1 MPFHTARGGAEPEG
15 TEMITRTM
23 LTDQLDLYHARLE
36 MALEGITDE
45 EARRVMAKPLAP
57 VVWQIGHLAVVDA
70 IYVQRGGGSYTV
82 QPSYDN
88 LFKPGTGGEAAY
100 PPLREVWAA
109 FSGAHQALRALVDG
123 ADLARALQH
132 PAGAYSNVGGM
143 LLYACYHRGYHAG
156 KIGTLRALL
165 GKPLPVVPSAKR

>member
-1 MPFHTARGGAEPEG
+1 MPFHTARGGADRRA
-15 TEMITRTM
+15 EMITRTM

-36 MALEGITDE
+36 MALGGITDE
-45 EARRVMAKPLAP
+45 EARRVMTKPLAP
-57 VVWQIGHLAVVDA
+57 VVWQIGHLAVVDT

-82 QPSYDN
+82 QPSYND

-100 PPLREVWAA
+100 PPLGEVWAA
-109 FSGAHQALRALVDG
+109 FSGAHQALRALVDEV
-123 ADLARALQH
+123 DLARPLQH

-165 GKPLPVVPSAKR
+165 GKPLPVVPPARR